1 FFTRHPVRIGQ
12 NFPRQHLTAGP
23 AKGPVGGVILNSKD
37 FVSAERTT
45 HGRGLHQPQVNL
57 RTLWQCLSGDTGIVQ
72 HCSNGGIQSLF
83 VSVVHTHSTSVCRGA
98 AHRASVYRGGGSQSL
113 RLQGGGSQ
121 SLRLQGGGS
130 QSRQRKFIAGAG
142 DPVTGLL

>member
-1 FFTRHPVRIGQ
+1 MRIGQ

-23 AKGPVGGVILNSKD
+23 AKGPVGGVILNSTD

-57 RTLWQCLSGDTGIVQ
+57 RTLWQGLCGNRGVAEHTA
-72 HCSNGGIQSLF
+72 NGAVQSLF

-98 AHRASVYRGGGSQSL
+98 AHRASVYRGAAHRASVY
-113 RLQGGGSQ
+113 R
-121 SLRLQGGGS
+121 
-130 QSRQRKFIAGAG
+130 
-142 DPVTGLL
+142 